1 MFFIYNK
8 KSYYKQGDKFYRC
21 SISADKVFVDFGE
34 PTKIKA
40 KPKAFYTIDE
50 IRHFLNIR
58 FIDAWDAE
66 NKKVI
71 RVSNQT
77 ISSLKA
83 NQETAGATVETK
95 EEPKEEPQEEKTD
108 VDVNVQEEPKEA

>member
-1 MFFIYNK
+1 MFFIYQK
-8 KSYYKQGDKFYRC
+8 KPYYMQGDKFYRC
-21 SISADKVFVDFGE
+21 SISADKVFVDFDE
-34 PTKIKA
+34 PSKIKA
-40 KPKAFYTIDE
+40 KPKALYTVDE

-58 FIDAWDAE
+58 FVDAWDAE

-83 NQETAGATVETK
+83 NHETVKTTAETK
-95 EEPKEEPQEEKTD
+95 EEPKEEPQEEKID